1 MHRLVYSYIGCVECP
16 RQVLLLLGV
25 CFIYMS
31 TLGDFITQDI
41 GEAIH
46 DMGDITGEVTTNEKL
61 SYIWNGKTNRSE
73 AVFCYTIVT
82 DFRKS
87 VAIPLLSGSTKLG
100 KSHNIKYIQ
109 SLPYILHRQIICLSI
124 TYQTSKS
131 NISQISNFQLHFLI
145 KLFLI

>member
-31 TLGDFITQDI
+31 TLGDLITQDI

-73 AVFCYTIVT
+73 AVF
-82 DFRKS
+82 
-87 VAIPLLSGSTKLG
+87 AIRLL
-100 KSHNIKYIQ
+100 
-109 SLPYILHRQIICLSI
+109 
-124 TYQTSKS
+124 
-131 NISQISNFQLHFLI
+131 QISAKAL
-145 KLFLI
+145 LFRCYLTAPN

>member
-1 MHRLVYSYIGCVECP
+1 MHRLVYSYICCVECP

-73 AVFCYTIVT
+73 AVF
-82 DFRKS
+82 
-87 VAIPLLSGSTKLG
+87 AIRLL
-100 KSHNIKYIQ
+100 
-109 SLPYILHRQIICLSI
+109 
-124 TYQTSKS
+124 
-131 NISQISNFQLHFLI
+131 QISAKAL
-145 KLFLI
+145 LFRCYLTAPN

>member
-25 CFIYMS
+25 CFIYIS

-61 SYIWNGKTNRSE
+61 SYIWNGKTNPQKR
-73 AVFCYTIVT
+73 CY
-82 DFRKS
+82 S
-87 VAIPLLSGSTKLG
+87 VAI
-100 KSHNIKYIQ
+100 
-109 SLPYILHRQIICLSI
+109 
-124 TYQTSKS
+124 
-131 NISQISNFQLHFLI
+131 
-145 KLFLI
+145 